1 MVPYG
6 PEGVI
11 KLEDFVPESLSETS
25 RLLDCLVGLPEALL
39 GLLVEFLAVLN
50 HTTGLGES

>member
-1 MVPYG
+1 MPYG
-6 PEGVI
+6 LKGVI
-11 KLEDFVPESLSETS
+11 ELEDFVPKSLGEVP
-25 RLLDCLVGLPEALL
+25 RFLDYLIGLPEALL